1 MKGST
6 MNRPSV
12 ILASG
17 SATRKNLLERSGIGI
32 DVRIPGIDEAMV
44 TESLVRDQVKPEDIA
59 VCLAEMKAL
68 RIGSREPEQVVVGCD
83 QILWSNGRVFHK
95 ARNVDDARSVLLELR
110 GRPHSLIS
118 AAVVVIGGERVWHAI
133 SRAELVMREFSDSFL
148 DSYLDRNWPD
158 IQSSV
163 GCYRL
168 EEEGVQLIARI
179 RGDLFTIMGIPLIE
193 LLEYLRVRGILPR

>member
-1 MKGST
+1 
-6 MNRPSV
+6 MNRPSIV
-12 ILASG
+12 LASG
-17 SATRKNLLERSGIGI
+17 SATRKDLLERSGVGVDI
-32 DVRIPGIDEAMV
+32 RIPGIDEAMV
-44 TESLVRDQVKPEDIA
+44 TDSLVRDQAKPEDIA

-95 ARNVDDARSVLLELR
+95 ARNVGDARNVLLELR

-118 AAVVVIGGERVWHAI
+118 AAVVFIGGTRVWHAI

-148 DSYLDRNWPD
+148 DSYLARNWPGV
-158 IQSSV
+158 QSSV

-168 EEEGVQLIARI
+168 EDEGVQLMAHV
-179 RGDLFTIMGIPLIE
+179 RGDLFAIMGMPLIE
-193 LLEYLRVRGILPR
+193 LLEYLRVRGVLPR

>member
-1 MKGST
+1 
-6 MNRPSV
+6 MNRPLIV
-12 ILASG
+12 LASG
-17 SATRKNLLERSGIGI
+17 SATRKDLLERSGVGV

-44 TESLVRDQVKPEDIA
+44 TDSLVRDQVKPEDIA

-83 QILWSNGRVFHK
+83 QILWSSGRVFHK
-95 ARNVDDARSVLLELR
+95 ARNVGDARNVLLELR

-118 AAVVVIGGERVWHAI
+118 AAVVFIGGARVWHAI

-148 DSYLDRNWPD
+148 DSYLARNWPGV
-158 IQSSV
+158 QSSV

-168 EEEGVQLIARI
+168 EDEGVQLMAHV
-179 RGDLFTIMGIPLIE
+179 RGDPFAIMGMPLIE
-193 LLEYLRVRGILPR
+193 LLEYLRVRGVLPR

>member
-1 MKGST
+1 
-6 MNRPSV
+6 MNRPSIV
-12 ILASG
+12 LASG
-17 SATRKNLLERSGIGI
+17 STTRKEILERSGVGV

-44 TESLVRDQVKPEDIA
+44 TESLVRDQAEPEDIA

-95 ARNVDDARSVLLELR
+95 ARNVGDARNVLLELR

-118 AAVVVIGGERVWHAI
+118 AGVVVIGGARVWHAI
-133 SRAELVMREFSDSFL
+133 GRAELVMREFSDSFL
-148 DSYLDRNWPD
+148 DSYLARNWPGVR
-158 IQSSV
+158 SSV

-168 EEEGVQLIARI
+168 EDEGVQLMARV
-179 RGDLFTIMGIPLIE
+179 RGDLFAIMGMPLIE
-193 LLEYLRVRGILPR
+193 LLEYLRVRGVLPR